1 LRLSARLFI
10 CRGPMIRG
18 ILRIWCL
25 VVSEDCVWLVL
36 PTNLRLWTELQFDS
50 LCPCVTVLCY
60 ILHMGWSYI
69 IEAFNH
75 NHRLR
80 KMRSY
85 DVVTCLLTCNK
96 WSVEFCISTAYC
108 H

>member
-36 PTNLRLWTELQFDS
+36 PTNLRFGLSCS
-50 LCPCVTVLCY
+50 LILFMSMCSCVVY

-80 KMRSY
+80 QMRSY